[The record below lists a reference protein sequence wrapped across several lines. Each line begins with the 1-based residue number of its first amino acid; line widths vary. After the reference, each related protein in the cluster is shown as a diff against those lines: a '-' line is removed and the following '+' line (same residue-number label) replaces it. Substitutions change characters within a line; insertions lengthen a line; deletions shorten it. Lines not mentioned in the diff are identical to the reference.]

1 MVLLGILVL
10 AVSATLG
17 WLVWL
22 ERQEELAIDAHTRE
36 DQCLSAKCELG

>member
-22 ERQEELAIDAHTRE
+22 ELREELAMDAHTRE

>member
-22 ERQEELAIDAHTRE
+22 ELQEELAIDAHPRE